1 MCGAKRMVPPAITT
15 RREKMRSSDARTSTK
30 GPKRSYVARRITRL
44 PESANHMGRCGV
56 CERNS
61 LNMTSCSARATAES
75 GFALPIE
82 PQIRSR
88 PDSTLRTTCSIQSGA
103 A

>member
-1 MCGAKRMVPPAITT
+1 MRGANRMVPPAIAT
-15 RREKMRSSDARTSTK
+15 RREKIRSSDARISTK
-30 GPKRSYVARRITRL
+30 GPKRSYAARRITRL
-44 PESANHMGRCGV
+44 PDSANHMRRSGV
-56 CERNS
+56 SDRNS

-75 GFALPIE
+75 GFALPID

-88 PDSTLRTTCSIQSGA
+88 PDSALRTTSSIQSGA

>member
-1 MCGAKRMVPPAITT
+1 MRGAKRMVPPAITT
-15 RREKMRSSDARTSTK
+15 RREKIRSSEARTSTK
-30 GPKRSYVARRITRL
+30 GPNRSYVARRITRF
-44 PESANHMGRCGV
+44 PASANHMGRCGV
-56 CERNS
+56 SDRNS
-61 LNMTSCSARATAES
+61 LNITSCSARATAES

-88 PDSTLRTTCSIQSGA
+88 ADPTLRTTCSIQSGA